1 MNKRGQ
7 RLQPIVDLTQKEQ
20 DQQLQH
26 LARIQ
31 QLIRDDEAKLQELKG
46 YQNDY
51 HRRLQESG
59 FSGMSMGSIQN
70 YHGFMKHL
78 DNAIR
83 SQQDILSKRQES
95 LVLQRER
102 YIKATQRHKA
112 LSSVQAQFFNQ
123 AEQIQARQEQR
134 ETDERNSRIKLAD

>member
-59 FSGMSMGSIQN
+59 LSGMSMGSIQN